1 MRPRRQRIR
10 GACETWAGRTAQA
23 EIIAAAGVYEDV
35 VRATQLVEKNARDG
49 KLLPEDIQAIVQ
61 MLSRRPEPDSRAKS
75 VQLIEQLS
83 QQRPLTPR
91 EQLVLGQLYEIQG
104 NWSRAKELMAASLT
118 QESQDPEAMLAFVK
132 TLTKHEGYD
141 EAARWL
147 NTLDDVMAKVEPRIG
162 NAMKPAIYEA
172 QAHVLAKTGQPEQA
186 VAVLRQL
193 IPRPLPPS
201 ELKHLAEVA
210 MLLEQLGQY
219 DDAQQLLEEYV
230 SQEKRGTIALAA
242 FLGRR
247 GQVDKAFE
255 LLDEARKNQSMGDV
269 LPVALETLRYNPDQA
284 TPERFKTLEQWA
296 QAGLQVEANVPRIKL
311 LMAEIN
317 DVQGRYNE
325 VVKLYREVLAAKE
338 TTAAQAALVKN
349 NLAFILAVTKQ
360 DLPEALKLIDESIN
374 VMGPMSDL
382 LDTRGLIYLNQ
393 GNLQQAMADLKLS
406 ASDSPTLSKYLH
418 LALAEKQA
426 DNLDGA
432 REALAQAE
440 ELSDNLSRL
449 TPLERKS
456 YQQLVDELK

>member
-1 MRPRRQRIR
+1 
-10 GACETWAGRTAQA
+10 
-23 EIIAAAGVYEDV
+23 
-35 VRATQLVEKNARDG
+35 
-49 KLLPEDIQAIVQ
+49 
-61 MLSRRPEPDSRAKS
+61 
-75 VQLIEQLS
+75 
-83 QQRPLTPR
+83 
-91 EQLVLGQLYEIQG
+91 
-104 NWSRAKELMAASLT
+104 
-118 QESQDPEAMLAFVK
+118 
-132 TLTKHEGYD
+132 
-141 EAARWL
+141 
-147 NTLDDVMAKVEPRIG
+147 
-162 NAMKPAIYEA
+162 
-172 QAHVLAKTGQPEQA
+172 
-186 VAVLRQL
+186 
-193 IPRPLPPS
+193 
-201 ELKHLAEVA
+201 
-210 MLLEQLGQY
+210 MLLEQMGQY
-219 DDAQQLLEEYV
+219 DDAQQMLEEYV
-230 SQEKRGTIALAA
+230 GQEKRGTIAMAA

-255 LLDEARKNQSMGDV
+255 LLDEARKNQSIGEV

-284 TPERFKTLEQWA
+284 TPERFQTLERWA
-296 QAGLQVEANVPRIKL
+296 QAALKVEGNVPRIKL
-311 LMAEIN
+311 LLAEIN
-317 DVQGRYNE
+317 DLQGRYGD

-338 TTAAQAALVKN
+338 TTPAQAALVKN

-440 ELSDNLSRL
+440 ELGDNLSRL